1 MKSVLILNP
10 SDTDS
15 DSEGDHA
22 FLAKENGS
30 FCFPFL
36 EVVFYNCNNQ
46 MLVLGLLT
54 LWHVIDILGKNEV
67 KDEKPK
73 LTATKA
79 NGTKPEASDAKPK
92 VKIVE
97 PEKHNDKFD
106 DSDESSEEEDSD
118 EDEVCIFLSQY
129 FEKGVN
135 LLMHAGPH
143 QVCLRPMGQ
152 AQVHWAHACGTWLF

>member
-22 FLAKENGS
+22 FLAKENGL
-30 FCFPFL
+30 FFFPFL

-97 PEKHNDKFD
+97 PEKHNDKYD
-106 DSDESSEEEDSD
+106 DSDDESSEEEDSD
-118 EDEVCIFLSQY
+118 EDEVCIFLSKY
-129 FEKGVN
+129 FAKGVN
-135 LLMHAGPH
+135 LLMLAGPR
-143 QVCLRPMGQ
+143 QVCLSPLGPCLWHMVVLTGPT
-152 AQVHWAHACGTWLF
+152 V